1 MTLATTAMNNSAS
14 VKSDDAVSL
23 FFVTWEKG
31 YSRVLRLAAVKG
43 RLERTKGL
51 LSDLIEWLNSEEIIS
66 LFDLLQQRED

>member
-31 YSRVLRLAAVKG
+31 YSRVLRLAAVTG
-43 RLERTKGL
+43 RLERTNGL

>member
-43 RLERTKGL
+43 RLERTKDF
-51 LSDLIEWLNSEEIIS
+51 SVT
-66 LFDLLQQRED
+66 